1 MNTITRLV
9 IITAALVGL
18 TALTVG
24 ATGAGNPD
32 ETNRTGAANDGGT
45 SGPGSDNGASSG
57 NAGGSGSGCSKG

>member
-1 MNTITRLV
+1 MKKRARLV
-9 IITAALVGL
+9 ITTAALVGL

-32 ETNRTGAANDGGT
+32 PNRTGAANDGGT

-57 NAGGSGSGCSKG
+57 NGSGSVSGCSKG